1 LLKDAAIQSFNIWKS
16 IGKPHSRLEF
26 ANMRRDKLRYKLLI
40 REKERCNANYCSD
53 SLNDV
58 LNTKDIDSFWRTWRS
73 KFSNKRV
80 PSVIDGHCNDSDNSD
95 RFAEVFKGVCVPKLA
110 DKHERLYSLFSE
122 RFKYYDCHN
131 APSDFISFDLV
142 QNVVRDLKRGKA
154 AGCDGLIA
162 EHICLAHPLLLV
174 HLSCLF
180 TMLMILAEESLYL
193 YLRMWTVTGSQ
204 QTIIGALHSAR

>member
-1 LLKDAAIQSFNIWKS
+1 MGTVMTVTIQTGLLKF
-16 IGKPHSRLEF
+16 
-26 ANMRRDKLRYKLLI
+26 
-40 REKERCNANYCSD
+40 
-53 SLNDV
+53 
-58 LNTKDIDSFWRTWRS
+58 S
-73 KFSNKRV
+73 K
-80 PSVIDGHCNDSDNSD
+80 
-95 RFAEVFKGVCVPKLA
+95 VPKLA

-204 QTIIGALHSAR
+204 QTIIVLYCIVLYCIV